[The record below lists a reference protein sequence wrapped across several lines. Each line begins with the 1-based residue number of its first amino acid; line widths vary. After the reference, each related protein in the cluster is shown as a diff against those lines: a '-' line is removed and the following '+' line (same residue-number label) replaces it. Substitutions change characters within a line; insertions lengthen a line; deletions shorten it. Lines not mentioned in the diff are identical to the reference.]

1 MTATCTHDTSRDLD
15 AEFDTALNHIKKLR
29 SRGKVAAL
37 SILGAALL
45 ALLGMTYAMYA
56 RASAAPSFRTGTSE

>member
-1 MTATCTHDTSRDLD
+1 MTATRTYDTPRDLD

-29 SRGKVAAL
+29 SRGKVAAMSL
-37 SILGAALL
+37 LGAALL

-56 RASAAPSFRTGTSE
+56 KAPAAPSFRTGTSE